1 MRVHKLGHS
10 VVAGTHHEEPRPR
23 LKVVPDRQKIAE
35 AQQSGQT
42 LGRGMDF
49 ALVVLVFLGIGYGL
63 DRWLD
68 TRPAFMIGL
77 VIFAVIGQFIKMYY
91 EYSANMQQHEE
102 ARVAARQAAP
112 RHIIAKTEEA
122 TPNAFDGITLDGPR
136 A

>member
-1 MRVHKLGHS
+1 
-10 VVAGTHHEEPRPR
+10 

-63 DRWLD
+63 DRWLG
-68 TRPAFMIGL
+68 TRPAFMVGL
-77 VIFAVIGQFIKMYY
+77 VIFSVIGQFIKMYY
-91 EYSANMQQHEE
+91 EYSANMQQHQD
-102 ARVAARQAAP
+102 ARLAAQQAAP
-112 RHIIAKTEEA
+112 RAKVTAAPEVEA
-122 TPNAFDGITLDGPR
+122 PNAFDGITLDGPR